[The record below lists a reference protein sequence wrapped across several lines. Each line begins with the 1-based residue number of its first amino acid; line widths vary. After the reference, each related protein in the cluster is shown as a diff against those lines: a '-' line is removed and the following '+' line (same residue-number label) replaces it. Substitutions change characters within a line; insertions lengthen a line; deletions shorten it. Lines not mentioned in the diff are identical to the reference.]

1 MRSCSVP
8 RARGSAI
15 LLVVLISLGVSGCS
29 KGPTLQKVSGKLI
42 VDGQPAAGANLLFF
56 TPGQKGG
63 IVPSANTGPDGTF
76 QIFSNAQPGV
86 MPGSYSVTVVW
97 PDPAKAAEAAADRS
111 GKSDPPDLLGGKF
124 SVPNATP
131 LKAEIGSGTKEL
143 PPFEIS
149 TK

>member
-1 MRSCSVP
+1 MPSSFVTP
-8 RARGSAI
+8 IRGGM
-15 LLVVLISLGVSGCS
+15 LVLAALVSLGMPGCS
-29 KGPTLQKVSGKLI
+29 KGPTLQKVSGKLL

-86 MPGSYSVTVVW
+86 LPGSYSVTVVW

-111 GKSDPPDLLGGKF
+111 GKSDPPDLLGGKY
-124 SVPNATP
+124 SVPGASP
-131 LKAEIGSGTKEL
+131 LKAEIGSGTKDL
-143 PPFEIS
+143 PPIELS

>member
-1 MRSCSVP
+1 MSFPSVTP
-8 RARGSAI
+8 VRACA
-15 LLVVLISLGVSGCS
+15 LALAALVTFGISGCS
-29 KGPTLQKVSGKLI
+29 KGPTMQKVSGKLV
-42 VDGQPAAGANLLFF
+42 VDGQPAAGANILFF

-63 IVPSANTGPDGTF
+63 VVPSANTGPDGTF
-76 QIFSNAQPGV
+76 QIFSNGQPGV

-111 GKSDPPDLLGGKF
+111 GKSDPPDLLGGKY
-124 SVPNATP
+124 SVPGSSP

-143 PPFEIS
+143 APFEIA

>member
-1 MRSCSVP
+1 MTPTSVTFS
-8 RARGSAI
+8 RAGALLLTAI
-15 LLVVLISLGVSGCS
+15 VSIGITGCS
-29 KGPTLQKVSGKLI
+29 KGPTLQKVSGKLV
-42 VDGQPAAGANLLFF
+42 VDGQPAGGANLLFF

-76 QIFSNAQPGV
+76 QIFSNGQPGV
-86 MPGSYSVTVVW
+86 VPGSYSVTVVW

-124 SVPNATP
+124 SVPNASP

-143 PPFEIS
+143 PPIELS